1 MAPVMQ
7 ELPLMCLMLLL
18 LCRDP
23 GVGAQLGQGF
33 ILQQPQTKVSVAAG
47 ETLTLNCTTLE
58 TAEPGPLRW
67 LKGWDRGNKTIYDQ
81 TRKDPSSRVTR
92 AMNKSKTDFTIHI
105 RNVQPEDTGTYYCVK
120 FVKSYTGVDEV
131 LQRGS
136 GTEVSVLAK
145 PSPPLV
151 SGPEQRAEPGQSVP
165 FTCTTGGFF
174 PKEIGVKWFKN
185 KDPMGALPPQVT
197 EWGVKTY
204 NISSTVMVTLQE
216 DDVRSQ
222 LICEVQH
229 PTLLVPLQGRYQLSR
244 VLRVPPSVEV
254 RAEPSPVEVNKTVT
268 FTCLMKEFYPAK
280 VSVSWLENGS
290 EIKVE
295 NISQPLELPQGL
307 FELRSQVEVQA
318 TEEKNGS
325 TISCVVVHDG
335 RAPANYSAFLWISNP
350 GQGGLSNGFQMYEGA
365 NLPSSLLLLLLCI
378 LLEKGFLG
386 GILFFLF
393 RRMRRKASE
402 MFPCPA
408 PSQFLDPRVRSQGV
422 ATASSDIH
430 QGARPGIPMAPV
442 MQELPLM
449 CLMLLLLCRDPG
461 VGAQLGQ
468 GFSLQQPQTKVS
480 VAAGETLTLNCTTS
494 GIASP
499 GPVKW
504 LKGWDRGFQ
513 TIYDQKTYR
522 LSHVMRAV
530 AGSNTDFT
538 IHIRNVQP
546 EDTGTYY
553 CVKFVKSYTG
563 VDEVF
568 LHGNGTEVSMQAKP
582 SPPLVSGPEQRAEP
596 GQSVPFTC
604 TTGGFFP
611 KEIGVKWFK
620 NKDPM
625 VAQPPQVTES
635 RVKTYNI
642 SSTVMVTLQE
652 DDVRSQLICE
662 VQHPTL
668 LVPLQGRYPLS
679 RVLRVPPSVEV
690 RAEPSPVEVN
700 KTVTFTCL
708 VKKFYPANVSVSW
721 LENGSEIKVENI
733 SRPVELHWGLFEL
746 RSQVEVQATE
756 EKNGSTIS
764 CVVVHDG
771 RAPASYSAF
780 LWTSNPGQGGLSKG
794 FQMYEGANLPSS
806 LLLLLLCIL
815 LEKGFFGGIL
825 FFLFRRM
832 RRKASEMFPCPAL
845 S

>member
-1 MAPVMQ
+1 
-7 ELPLMCLMLLL
+7 
-18 LCRDP
+18 
-23 GVGAQLGQGF
+23 
-33 ILQQPQTKVSVAAG
+33 
-47 ETLTLNCTTLE
+47 
-58 TAEPGPLRW
+58 
-67 LKGWDRGNKTIYDQ
+67 
-81 TRKDPSSRVTR
+81 
-92 AMNKSKTDFTIHI
+92 MNKSKTDFTIHI

-131 LQRGS
+131 FAAWQWHRG
-136 GTEVSVLAK
+136 V
-145 PSPPLV
+145 
-151 SGPEQRAEPGQSVP
+151 RAG
-165 FTCTTGGFF
+165 
-174 PKEIGVKWFKN
+174 
-185 KDPMGALPPQVT
+185 
-197 EWGVKTY
+197 
-204 NISSTVMVTLQE
+204 TVMVTLQE

-244 VLRVPPSVEV
+244 VLR
-254 RAEPSPVEVNKTVT
+254 
-268 FTCLMKEFYPAK
+268 
-280 VSVSWLENGS
+280 
-290 EIKVE
+290 
-295 NISQPLELPQGL
+295 
-307 FELRSQVEVQA
+307 
-318 TEEKNGS
+318 
-325 TISCVVVHDG
+325 
-335 RAPANYSAFLWISNP
+335 
-350 GQGGLSNGFQMYEGA
+350 GA

-422 ATASSDIH
+422 ATASSDI
-430 QGARPGIPMAPV
+430 
-442 MQELPLM
+442 
-449 CLMLLLLCRDPG
+449 

-568 LHGNGTEVSMQAKP
+568 LHGNGTEVSMQGEWGSGTEVSVQGEWGSGTEVSVLGEWGSGTEVSVLGEWGSGTEVSMLGEWGSGTEVSVQGEWGNGTEVSVLGEWGSGTEVSVQGEWGSGTEVSVLGEWGSGTEVSVQGEWGSGTEVSVQGEWGSGTEVSVHIEWGSGTEVSVLGEWGSGTEVSVQGEWGSGTEVSVLGEWGSGTEVSVQGEWGSGTEVSVQAKP

-771 RAPASYSAF
+771 RAPASYSTF